1 MVAYRMKSF
10 ERERQKRREVAKQS
24 LGNKLKKYREVDR
37 NSPPL
42 EEIERISSN
51 ISCEI
56 ERLREQYE
64 SSEEIQDLRVEITQL
79 EKRIEEISGITTRL
93 EVMRG
98 KLNELGRE

>member
-1 MVAYRMKSF
+1 MVAYRMKSV
-10 ERERQKRREVAKQS
+10 ERERQKREVAKQS
-24 LGNKLKKYREVDR
+24 LRNKLKKYKEVDR

-64 SSEEIQDLRVEITQL
+64 SSKEIQDLCEEIRQL
-79 EKRIEEISGITTRL
+79 GKRIEEISGITTRL
-93 EVMRG
+93 QVMR
-98 KLNELGRE
+98 KT